1 MAFKKHWW
9 KALAVLLILYTLIVG
24 FLGTVPRLEI
34 LNESIRN
41 FYFHVP
47 MWFGMIILFAIAVIY
62 SLKYLNYQN
71 EIDDWK
77 AVEFVNAGLLFG
89 ILGMV
94 TGSIWARFTW
104 GEWWSNDPKQSGS
117 AIALLIYFAYLILRN
132 SITEQHL
139 RGKVSAV
146 FNIFAFAALIPL
158 IFILPRMTDS
168 LHPGSGGNPGF
179 NSYDL
184 NFNMRLVFYPAVI
197 GWTLLGVWLAR
208 LRYRTRKVEEAMLED
223 QAD

>member
-47 MWFGMIILFAIAVIY
+47 MWFGMIILFATAVIY

-71 EIDDWK
+71 ELDDWK

-94 TGSIWARFTW
+94 TGSIWAKFTW

-197 GWTLLGVWLAR
+197 GWTLMGVWLAR
-208 LRYRTRKVEEAMLED
+208 LRHRVRKVEEEMLED
-223 QAD
+223 QMD